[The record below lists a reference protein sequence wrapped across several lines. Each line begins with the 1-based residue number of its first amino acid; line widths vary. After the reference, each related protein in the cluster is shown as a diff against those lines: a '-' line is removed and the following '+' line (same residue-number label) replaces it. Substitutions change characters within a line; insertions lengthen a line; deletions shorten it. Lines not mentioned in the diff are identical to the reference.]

1 MTMKEE
7 MFNYYYEQLIRKLT
21 WFANTQTTFRVS
33 IWVKMSNHI
42 ESILHRVYPLKGK
55 LDISQIKKIT
65 ELMYVHYCAIMLSS
79 NKWAT
84 ETEELDNQVNEILD
98 KI

>member
-1 MTMKEE
+1 MITKEA

-55 LDISQIKKIT
+55 LDKDQIKRIT

-79 NKWAT
+79 KKWAT
-84 ETEELDNQVNEILD
+84 ETEELDNQVNKILGEI
-98 KI
+98 